1 MAAVCRILGTS
12 LPTLGPG
19 LSARSR
25 CMVKPL
31 PLSVLGTMA
40 SRNTRTPMPP
50 TQWLKLRQYMM
61 PLGRLSTSGRME
73 APVVVKP
80 ETISKSASMNFGIAP
95 ESTKGRLP
103 ARERTIQLKA
113 TQTMPSVA

>member
-1 MAAVCRILGTS
+1 
-12 LPTLGPG
+12 
-19 LSARSR
+19 
-25 CMVKPL
+25 MVKPL

-50 TQWLKLRQYMM
+50 TQWLKLRQYIM
-61 PLGRLSTSGRME
+61 PFGRLSTSGKMD

-80 ETISKSASMNFGIAP
+80 ETISNKASINLGMAP

-103 ARERTIQLKA
+103 ARERTIQLSA
-113 TQTMPSVA
+113 TQTIPSVA